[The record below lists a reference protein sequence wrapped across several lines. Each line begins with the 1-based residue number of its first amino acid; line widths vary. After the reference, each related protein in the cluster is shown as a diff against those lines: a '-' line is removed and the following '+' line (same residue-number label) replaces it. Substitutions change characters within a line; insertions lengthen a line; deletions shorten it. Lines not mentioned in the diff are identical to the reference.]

1 MQTLHYNIFKK
12 GSKTFFTSTLFFP
25 QDVKAD
31 VFVLYGY
38 VRVADNLV
46 DTIPQKEK
54 EFYELMDRTER
65 AIGGEWIGDI
75 VVDSFAYLVRRRG
88 IPKDWVK
95 AFLWSM
101 ESDLVKGHYRTLDE
115 LKAYLY
121 GSAEVIGLM
130 MAKILGLPKES
141 YEAAMHQGRA
151 MQYINFIRDI
161 SEDLSLG
168 RTYFPAEDLE
178 EFGLP
183 DLKYS
188 TVRALPENFRGLM
201 REELGLYCKWQRI
214 AEEGYRFIPKRYL
227 IPIKSAA
234 DMYNWTAAQIS
245 RDPFAVY
252 RKKIRP
258 STARIFATASYNTLS
273 LNITQKS
280 RIKREAI
287 MGRRQIAR

>member
-1 MQTLHYNIFKK
+1 MQALHYNIFKK

-25 QDVKAD
+25 QEVKAD

-46 DTIPQKEK
+46 DRIPQKEK

-65 AIGGEWIGDI
+65 AIKGEWIGDI

-101 ESDLVKGHYRTLDE
+101 ESDLVKSSYRTLDE

-141 YEAAMHQGRA
+141 YEAAMSQGRA

-168 RTYFPAEDLE
+168 RTYFPVEDLE

-183 DLKYS
+183 DLRYS
-188 TVRALPENFRGLM
+188 TVRALPENFRGLV
-201 REELGLYCKWQRI
+201 RKELGLYCRWQRA

-234 DMYNWTAAQIS
+234 DMYNWTAAKIS

-252 RKKIRP
+252 IKKIRP

-280 RIKREAI
+280 RVKKEAI
-287 MGRRQIAR
+287 MSRRQIAG